1 MGKANFSKTVSVRE
15 CPKTSSARYGVRTDT
30 EARTQGNIWSWTGGL
45 WSNRKDNEHHSC
57 IWRSRVYSHQ
67 QEIFPTIPNGWSR
80 QENTKNFAA
89 HSVRGES
96 TTEATGQHELGGVQS
111 SDGGQPHGAAQGPR
125 RLPVLLSQSGNLQFT
140 LKILHFMFKLCQV
153 SNCEFWN

>member
-1 MGKANFSKTVSVRE
+1 MEHTLTWCGFTLTV
-15 CPKTSSARYGVRTDT
+15 
-30 EARTQGNIWSWTGGL
+30 
-45 WSNRKDNEHHSC
+45 
-57 IWRSRVYSHQ
+57 
-67 QEIFPTIPNGWSR
+67 
-80 QENTKNFAA
+80 AA

-153 SNCEFWN
+153 SNCEINYEIYNMTASCYTRQTKGR

>member
-1 MGKANFSKTVSVRE
+1 MEHTLTWCGFTLTV
-15 CPKTSSARYGVRTDT
+15 
-30 EARTQGNIWSWTGGL
+30 
-45 WSNRKDNEHHSC
+45 
-57 IWRSRVYSHQ
+57 
-67 QEIFPTIPNGWSR
+67 
-80 QENTKNFAA
+80 AA